1 MEHIAHIKNDTSEIQ
16 PLADHCRNT
25 AQYASHALES
35 AALRHA
41 AHFAGLV
48 HDLGKYTDEFQK
60 YILDGIGAR
69 GAVIHSFQGC
79 RLILERY
86 HQKGAPRFEDITAEL
101 LAFAVGA
108 HHGLFDCIDDLRRSG
123 FQHRRDSE
131 KAPYRQAV
139 NRFFA
144 DCTDAV
150 EIDSLFAAAHQELT
164 LKYDILSGMTGDAEE
179 MAYYVGLLG
188 RLLLSAVIEGDR
200 RDTAEFMN
208 DAHFPEPPAEPER
221 FWTERLAYMEKRLA
235 LLPQDEEI
243 MRCRGTISDRCK
255 AFAKRPCGI
264 YRLNVPTGAGKT
276 LSSLRFALAHA
287 TKWGKER
294 IIFTAPL
301 LTILEQNAG
310 ILRSYLGA
318 DEFVLE
324 HHSNVL
330 RTDEQGDRLDERE
343 LLTESWNAPVII
355 TSLVQLLN
363 TLFSGKTTSVRR
375 FHALCNSVIVI
386 DEVQTVPNHMLT
398 LFNLALNF
406 LSKVCNTTFVL
417 CSATQPCL
425 ESADHPLLWKNEDLV
440 PYDPALWKVFRRTTI
455 TNAGSLRLEQIPE
468 FVLEKLKT
476 ADSLLVVCNKKQQA
490 AYLFNQLSGG
500 DVPCFHLSAS
510 MCMAHRREVL
520 RDVEQALV
528 QSRRDGSKLILISTQ
543 VIEAGVDISFGCV
556 IRLQAGMDSVVQSA
570 GRCNR
575 NGEIPEPVPVYVLN
589 CADERLDRLREIA
602 AAKTATD
609 TLLTAFAKEPAA
621 YQNDL
626 SSDAAI
632 TRYYRALYSQMAAGY
647 QDFTT
652 PDRDTLFSLLSDN
665 ARYADEDCPEAG
677 SYYLRQAFKKAGR
690 AFQVFDDSAEDVV
703 VPYGEGKALIEELY
717 AMDAAASA
725 QERASWIERAKMFTV
740 SAYDNQI
747 RELQNGGLV
756 EQNGILILGDG
767 FYDKKTGL
775 QTKQG
780 TLDYLEV

>member
-1 MEHIAHIKNDTSEIQ
+1 MKHIAHIKTDHAESQ
-16 PLADHCRNT
+16 PAADHCRNT
-25 AQYASHALES
+25 ARYASHALEG
-35 AALRHA
+35 AALGRA
-41 AHFAGLV
+41 AYLAGLV
-48 HDLGKYTDEFQK
+48 HDLGKYTDGFQE
-60 YILDGIGAR
+60 YILDGVGTR
-69 GAVIHSFQGC
+69 GTVIHSFQGC
-79 RLILERY
+79 RLFLDRY
-86 HQKGAPRFEDITAEL
+86 HQTGAPRFEDITAEL

-108 HHGLFDCIDDLRRSG
+108 HHGLFDCIDDRKQSG
-123 FQHRRDSE
+123 FQHRRDSD
-131 KAPYRQAV
+131 KAPYGQAV
-139 NRFFA
+139 EYFFA
-144 DCTDAV
+144 ECAGAA
-150 EIDSLFAAAHQELT
+150 EIDSLFEAAHRELMPQ
-164 LKYDILSGMTGDAEE
+164 YDVLSGMTEDAEE

-208 DAHFPEPPAEPER
+208 DARFPEPPADLPR
-221 FWTERLAYMEKRLA
+221 FWAERLACMEERLA
-235 LLPQDEEI
+235 LLPQDTEI
-243 MRCRGTISDRCK
+243 LRCRGAISDRCK
-255 AFAKRPCGI
+255 AFAERPCGI

-287 TKWGKER
+287 AKWGKER
-294 IIFTAPL
+294 VIFTAPL
-301 LTILEQNAG
+301 LTILEQNAKV
-310 ILRSYLGA
+310 LRTYIGA

-330 RTDEQGDRLDERE
+330 RIHETGDQLDEQE
-343 LLTESWNAPVII
+343 LLTESWNASVII

-363 TLFSGKTTSVRR
+363 TLFSGKTTSIRR

-425 ESADHPLLWKNEDLV
+425 EAADHPLLGKIEDLV
-440 PYDPALWKVFRRTTI
+440 PYDPALWKVFRRTAI

-468 FVLEKLKT
+468 FVLEKLET
-476 ADSLLVVCNKKQQA
+476 AGSLLVVCNKKQQA
-490 AYLFNQLSGG
+490 AYLFDRLSGG
-500 DVPCFHLSAS
+500 EVPCFHLSAA

-520 RDVEQALV
+520 REVERALA
-528 QSRRDGSKLILISTQ
+528 QSRQDGSKLILISTQ

-556 IRLQAGMDSVVQSA
+556 VRLQAGMDSVVQSA

-575 NGEIPEPVPVYVLN
+575 NGETPEPVPVYVLN

-609 TLLTAFAKEPAA
+609 TLLTAFAKDPAA

-632 TRYYRALYSQMAAGY
+632 TRYYRALYNQMAAGY

-652 PDRDTLFSLLSDN
+652 EEKDTLFSLLSDN
-665 ARYADEDCPEAG
+665 GRYADEDCPEAG
-677 SYYLRQAFKKAGR
+677 AYYLRQAFKKAGR

-703 VPYGEGKALIEELY
+703 VPYGGGKALIEELG
-717 AMDAAASA
+717 AMDGYTSA
-725 QERASWIERAKMFTV
+725 QERAAWLERAKPYTV
-740 SAYDNQI
+740 SAYAYQL

-756 EQNGILILGDG
+756 EQNGILILREG
-767 FYDKKTGL
+767 FYDRNTGL